1 MHAFARTALLAAVL
15 AVSAAAPAAAQP
27 WRDALQARVDS
38 AFTRTKLSSDLM
50 RITEPGTTL
59 VLQKDGIPA
68 KPGSDGMLVETHYR
82 DGQVVQPRGFM
93 AFMTGSNSM
102 RQLKTGDR
110 MYLTSSRVRGE
121 GVVLWLVTD
130 EISPITVEGNTRQT
144 RYSTALVVD
153 FPRGYL
159 ATADADSVLA
169 KLAEVVRTQEAVSAP
184 ATISLGNTPAQVEAA
199 LGKPTTVI
207 NLGAKVI
214 FVYPSM
220 RVVFEDGKVADVQ

>member
-1 MHAFARTALLAAVL
+1 MHAAARTLLLSALV
-15 AVSAAAPAAAQP
+15 AAAAATPAVAQP

-38 AFTRTKLSSDLM
+38 AFQRTKFSSDLM
-50 RITEPGTTL
+50 RITEPGTQL
-59 VLQKDGIPA
+59 VLQKDGVSA
-68 KPGSDGMLVETHYR
+68 KPGNDGMMVETHYR
-82 DGQVVQPRGFM
+82 DGQVIQPRGFM
-93 AFMTGSNSM
+93 AFMTGSDNM
-102 RQLKTGDR
+102 KQLKTGDKL
-110 MYLTSSRVRGE
+110 YLTSSRVRGE
-121 GVVLWLVTD
+121 GIVLWMVTD

-184 ATISLGNTPAQVEAA
+184 ATIGLGNTPAQVEAA

-207 NLGAKVI
+207 NLGTKVI

-220 RVVFEDGKVADVQ
+220 RVIFEDGKVTDVQ